1 MTIQIASLLIG
12 CLIPILW
19 SAAAL
24 PYRQRQLGRVDYEQP
39 RLQASQLTGRGAAVW
54 GAQLNAW
61 EALAIFTV
69 ANISGFF
76 AGLESQG
83 LWEGLCIIWVVAR
96 LAHGFCYLY
105 EKVSLRIVS
114 FAISTLSAFGIMILA
129 LMQ

>member
-1 MTIQIASLLIG
+1 MTIQITSMLIG
-12 CLIPILW
+12 CLIPLLW
-19 SAAAL
+19 SGAVL

-39 RLQASQLTGRGAAVW
+39 RLQANQLTGRGAAAW

-76 AGLESQG
+76 VGLEPQG
-83 LWEGLCIIWVVAR
+83 LWGVFCIIWVVAR

-105 EKVSLRIVS
+105 ERVRLRIAT
-114 FAISTLSAFGIMILA
+114 FAVSTLSAFGIMIMA
-129 LMQ
+129 LIQ

>member
-1 MTIQIASLLIG
+1 MTIQITSMLIG
-12 CLIPILW
+12 CLIPLLW
-19 SAAAL
+19 SGAVL

-39 RLQASQLTGRGAAVW
+39 RLQANQLTGRGAAAW

-76 AGLESQG
+76 VELEPQG
-83 LWEGLCIIWVVAR
+83 LWGVFCIIWVVAR

-105 EKVSLRIVS
+105 ERVRLRIAT
-114 FAISTLSAFGIMILA
+114 FAVSTLSAFGIMIMA
-129 LMQ
+129 LIQ

>member
-83 LWEGLCIIWVVAR
+83 LWEVLCVIWVVAR

-105 EKVSLRIVS
+105 EKVSLRIAS

>member
-1 MTIQIASLLIG
+1 MTIQITSMLIG
-12 CLIPILW
+12 CLIPLLW
-19 SAAAL
+19 SGAVL

-39 RLQASQLTGRGAAVW
+39 RLQANQLTGRGAAAW

-76 AGLESQG
+76 VGLEPQG
-83 LWEGLCIIWVVAR
+83 LWGVFCIVWVVAR

-105 EKVSLRIVS
+105 ERVRLRIAT
-114 FAISTLSAFGIMILA
+114 FAVSTLSAFGIMIMA
-129 LMQ
+129 LIQ

>member
-19 SAAAL
+19 SAALL

-39 RLQASQLTGRGAAVW
+39 RLQANQLTGRGAAAW
-54 GAQLNAW
+54 GAQMNAW

-69 ANISGFF
+69 ANASGFF
-76 AGLESQG
+76 ARLEPEG
-83 LWEGLCIIWVVAR
+83 LWEALCIIWVVAR

-105 EKVSLRIVS
+105 NKVRLRITCFLV
-114 FAISTLSAFGIMILA
+114 STLSAFGIIVSA
-129 LMQ
+129 LLQ

>member
-1 MTIQIASLLIG
+1 MTIQITSMLIG

-19 SAAAL
+19 SGAVL

-39 RLQASQLTGRGAAVW
+39 RLQANQLTGRGAAAW

-76 AGLESQG
+76 VGLEPQG
-83 LWEGLCIIWVVAR
+83 LWGMFCIIWVVAR

-105 EKVSLRIVS
+105 EKVRLRIATFVV
-114 FAISTLSAFGIMILA
+114 STLSAFAIMIMA
-129 LMQ
+129 LIQ